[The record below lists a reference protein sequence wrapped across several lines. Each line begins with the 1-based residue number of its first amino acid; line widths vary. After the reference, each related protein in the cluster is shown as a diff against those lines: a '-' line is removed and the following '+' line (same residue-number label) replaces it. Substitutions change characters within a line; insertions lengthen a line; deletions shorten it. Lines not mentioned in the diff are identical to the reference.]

1 MKKLLVLFF
10 AVFAIS
16 AYAQTGLGVRA
27 GLNLANQ
34 SFSADGLDIS
44 PDAKI
49 GFQLGVVYGVAVN
62 ETITF
67 RPGLL
72 FSTKGSSLT
81 QEFLGEEFESTSS
94 FNYLEVPLDFVYQTG
109 SILINAGPY
118 LGYALSGSVSDGDNS
133 TDIEFEEG
141 GAKRMDFG
149 LNFGL
154 GYMITPEFSLNLN
167 YGLGLANID
176 DSAEEGEDLSVKNT
190 NIALFGIYS
199 F

>member
-1 MKKLLVLFF
+1 MKKLLILFF
-10 AVFAIS
+10 AVFAMS

-34 SFSADGLDIS
+34 TFSADGFDIS

-49 GFQLGVVYGVAVN
+49 GFQLGVVYGVAIN
-62 ETITF
+62 ETISF

-72 FSTKGSSLT
+72 YSTKGSSIK
-81 QEFLGEEFESTSS
+81 QEFLGEEIETTSS
-94 FNYLEVPLDFVYQTG
+94 FNYLEIPLDFVYQTG
-109 SILINAGPY
+109 KILINAGPY
-118 LGYALSGSVSDGDNS
+118 IGYALSGSVSDGEES
-133 TDIEFEEG
+133 EDIDWEDDDT
-141 GAKRMDFG
+141 KRTDFG

-154 GYMITPEFSLNLN
+154 GYHITPEFSLNLN
-167 YGLGLANID
+167 YGLGLSNLVD
-176 DSAEEGEDLSVKNT
+176 GESSEDFTSKNT